1 MEPVCPKR
9 PYPVRPDRSRKAEER
24 SVFACARSDLASG
37 SNREA
42 GRGCSMTLE
51 PIGNGISR
59 PGVKKRVRSE
69 DRFRSARRREER
81 RARKFV
87 KEQLVFDWYS
97 STDRRDAA

>member
-24 SVFACARSDLASG
+24 FVFACARSDLASG

-42 GRGCSMTLE
+42 GRGCGMTLN

-69 DRFRSARRREER
+69 DRFRSARRQEER
-81 RARKFV
+81 LARKFV

-97 STDRRDAA
+97 STDRRDAT